1 LRQSFCVVVA
11 FRVEASRS
19 RRRVALEAFQKMK
32 VISKHPMLVGVVLLM
47 IACWALGPTRVGGAI
62 GLGLR
67 EAVIGLVHFSEGFLR
82 GVF

>member
-1 LRQSFCVVVA
+1 
-11 FRVEASRS
+11 
-19 RRRVALEAFQKMK
+19 MK